1 MQITD
6 NVYQIKTRMPFSP
19 TPDVSMYVIKGDD
32 KTAIIDTGIGDK
44 TSILA
49 AKKIIGEL
57 GGLDLI
63 INTHEH
69 FDHFAGNVK
78 IKEFAN
84 ANLNANV
91 SVAAHEFAA
100 SIIENPMILA
110 PKKGKNTYLNFLSK
124 LEPTKVDIGLK
135 GGEIIDLGSI
145 KLRVIHT
152 PGHAPGHVC
161 LYAEQEKILFS
172 GDQVIGIGTP
182 YVGKEGSKNGGM
194 SDYIKSLKNL
204 LDLDLKL
211 LLPAHGPISKKP
223 HKKIKETMD
232 HKLVREKEILNA
244 LKSGE
249 KTIEQ
254 LIKETYKL
262 NETIMLKGSILGYLS
277 KLKQENKVVEVEKN
291 KRYRLVKEF

>member
-1 MQITD
+1 MQITE
-6 NVYQIKTRMPFSP
+6 NVYQIKTSMPFSP
-19 TPDVSMYVIKGDD
+19 TPDVSMYVVKGDD

-44 TSILA
+44 SSIKA
-49 AKKIIGEL
+49 AKKLIGEL

-78 IKEFAN
+78 IKEFSDSN
-84 ANLNANV
+84 
-91 SVAAHEFAA
+91 VAAHEFAA
-100 SIIENPMILA
+100 SIIENPKSLA
-110 PKKGKNTYLNFLSK
+110 PKKRKNNYLDILSK
-124 LEPTKVDIGLK
+124 LEPTKVDLELK
-135 GGEIIDLGSI
+135 GGEIIDLGSF

-161 LYAEQEKILFS
+161 LFAEEEKILFS
-172 GDQVIGIGTP
+172 GDHVIGFGTP

-194 SDYIKSLKNL
+194 IDYINSLKNL
-204 LDLDLKL
+204 LELDLKL

-232 HKLVREKEILNA
+232 HKLSREKEILDS

-254 LIKETYKL
+254 LIMETYNLKD
-262 NETIMLKGSILGYLS
+262 TIMLKGSILGYLN
-277 KLKQENKVVEVEKN
+277 KLKQENKVIELEKNRRFKLVEK
-291 KRYRLVKEF
+291 Y

>member
-1 MQITD
+1 MPTQITD
-6 NVYQIKTRMPFSP
+6 NIYQIKTRMPFSP
-19 TPDVSMYVIKGDD
+19 TPDVCMYVIKGDD
-32 KTAIIDTGIGDK
+32 KTAIIDTGIGDR

-63 INTHEH
+63 VNTHEH

-78 IKEFAN
+78 LKEFTN
-84 ANLNANV
+84 A

-110 PKKGKNTYLNFLSK
+110 SKKGKNAYLNVLSK

-135 GGEIIDLGSI
+135 GGEILDLGSI

-161 LYAEQEKILFS
+161 LYAEEEKILFS
-172 GDQVIGIGTP
+172 GDHVIGIGTP
-182 YVGKEGSKNGGM
+182 YVGREGSKNGGM
-194 SDYIKSLKNL
+194 SDYIKSLENL

-223 HKKIKETMD
+223 HQKIKETME
-232 HKLVREKEILNA
+232 HKLRREKEILNA

-277 KLKQENKVVEVEKN
+277 KLKQEKKVIEVEKN
-291 KRYRLVKEF
+291 RKFKLDEEF